1 MVCPLRR
8 FASRGHRANLTSPS
22 SWPPLVEL
30 AALASVVR
38 AVVSALVGYAVPIV
52 ASPFP
57 ADRDGVPSSSVV
69 PSSKEAGVILVC
81 ASLSSR
87 VGRVRVGPF
96 ACVPGRLPWGL
107 LPLRDVDPASPLA
120 GERPRLAYVPPTAF
134 RTLSTASSSLSLADL
149 FRSAAT
155 SRIPRRGC
163 SPGQAVPPR
172 RWPLP
177 SRRWRRASV
186 AGVTR
191 RRQAASRR
199 PQGLP
204 PGRDPVRDLEGLA
217 RGRVRVP
224 SRSSPS
230 DSSCRPCPGGEP
242 RLHPRPSRA
251 PLECCARWPWR
262 FDRPTAS
269 MLYL

>member
-1 MVCPLRR
+1 MCPLRR
-8 FASRGHRANLTSPS
+8 FAESWAPSQPDVTVVLAASRGAGCACECCVSCRSGAFGLRRSHHCLAVSGGPRWCSEASRRPEFQRSRGHP
-22 SWPPLVEL
+22 
-30 AALASVVR
+30 
-38 AVVSALVGYAVPIV
+38 
-52 ASPFP
+52 
-57 ADRDGVPSSSVV
+57 
-69 PSSKEAGVILVC
+69 
-81 ASLSSR
+81 
-87 VGRVRVGPF
+87 RVRF
-96 ACVPGRLPWGL
+96 AL
-107 LPLRDVDPASPLA
+107 LQSWSCPASARSLA
-120 GERPRLAYVPPTAF
+120 FPGAFHGVWFLVATSIQRVTYRRASRLAYVPPTAF
-134 RTLSTASSSLSLADL
+134 RTLSTAYSSLSLADL

-199 PQGLP
+199 PQGLA

-224 SRSSPS
+224 SLASPS
-230 DSSCRPCPGGEP
+230 DSSCQSCPGDEP
-242 RLHPRPSRA
+242 RLHPRPCRA

-262 FDRPTAS
+262 IDRPTAS